1 VLIKKN
7 GESKAMSH
15 IIVLMTAPTKE
26 EADKIV
32 RQLLNQRL
40 IACANTLSPVK
51 SQYWWKNKVE
61 EANEFLVVMK
71 TQKKL
76 FNKLAETIRQLHS
89 YEVPEILALPIIKGA
104 EPYLKWLDSVLAT
117 R

>member
-1 VLIKKN
+1 
-7 GESKAMSH
+7 MSH
-15 IIVLMTAPTKE
+15 LIVLMTASTKE

-51 SQYWWKNKVE
+51 SQCWWKNKIE
-61 EANEFLVVMK
+61 ETDECLVVMK
-71 TQKKL
+71 TQEKL
-76 FNKLAETIRQLHS
+76 FNKLTEAIRQIHS
-89 YEVPEILALPIIKGA
+89 YEVPEILALPITRGSQS
-104 EPYLKWLDSVLAT
+104 YLEWLDSVLAT

>member
-1 VLIKKN
+1 
-7 GESKAMSH
+7 MSH
-15 IIVLMTAPTKE
+15 LIVLMTASTKE

-51 SQYWWKNKVE
+51 SQYWWKNKIE
-61 EANEFLVVMK
+61 ETDECLVVMK
-71 TQKKL
+71 TQEKL
-76 FNKLAETIRQLHS
+76 FNKLTEAIRQIHS
-89 YEVPEILALPIIKGA
+89 YEVPEILALPITRGSQS
-104 EPYLKWLDSVLAT
+104 YLEWLDSVLAT